1 MKVYIS
7 LPISGYD
14 IEERKAVANA
24 AKQWLSEMETT
35 GEVITPFE
43 VCDTPGLE
51 YAHCMGRD
59 IEALLGCDLA
69 VFLPG
74 WRDSRGCCLEHHA
87 AEIYN
92 LAIMEVNDD
101 RFYRRF
107 LELHVIDP
115 EIQEPCPVA
124 IIAPDRL
131 LPPHTRDWENERRE
145 QSYQE
150 IAELVRRLEDL
161 LGFSNH
167 EVFLHRP
174 TNGMNCHNQEWE
186 QSLFVSIDST
196 LDLAT
201 SQLEEIHELLVS
213 KALHPA
219 WEIWDYDGYTDN
231 EYLEQKKQEAIARHR
246 QEVKDAFYRA
256 APIFEDDLPF

>member
-1 MKVYIS
+1 MNVYIS

-35 GEVITPFE
+35 GEVIAPFE

-101 RFYRRF
+101 KFFRRF
-107 LELHVIDP
+107 LDDLVSNDVINESLPDM
-115 EIQEPCPVA
+115 
-124 IIAPDRL
+124 IIAPYRL
-131 LPPHTRDWENERRE
+131 LPPHVRDLENESRE
-145 QSYQE
+145 RSYQG
-150 IAELVRRLEDL
+150 IVVFVSRLKDL
-161 LGFSNH
+161 LSYADH
-167 EVFLHRP
+167 EMFLHRP
-174 TNGMNCHNQEWE
+174 TDGMSCHNQEWE
-186 QSLFVSIDST
+186 ESLYLSIDNT
-196 LDLAT
+196 LELAAY
-201 SQLEEIHELLVS
+201 QLEEIHELLVS
-213 KALHPA
+213 RALHPA
-219 WEIWDYDGYTDN
+219 WDIWEYDGCTDN
-231 EYLEQKKQEAIARHR
+231 EYRETKKREAIARQL

-256 APIFEDDLPF
+256 VPIFEEDLPF